1 MLVFDCGVSAMVHQK
16 LWQLIRAVAYGH
28 VEGGLASG
36 ILFVRVMLGL
46 QQQLAQISELILR
59 GDM

>member
-1 MLVFDCGVSAMVHQK
+1 MVHQK